1 MKRVFKNN
9 RGFTLVELLAVICI
23 MAILLIVA
31 VPAIN
36 ALLFNSRAKMYVQSA
51 GVFLNTAKNFVIDG
65 TLEPTDFDVTY
76 YIHINNLSDEEITP
90 SPFAPWNQA
99 YVVITHNEDDSYD
112 YYWVSADKSGF
123 RIDLTADEKIVKGSV
138 YQGETTVNNRQPI
151 GKRRKIA
158 ILDSNG
164 YMQIA
169 DPYKEMTRPE
179 AQKCFSF
186 KDLSDTE
193 TMLSYYNKDCGLDLV
208 IPAVIDGRKV
218 TSIYQ
223 YTFNNMGLNSVY
235 IPETVTTIGARAFA
249 YNNLKSLYIP
259 SSVTQLD
266 SEAFLS
272 NELTE
277 LVLPEGLKTIG
288 SSCFKDNHLTEAI
301 VPDSVTSLG
310 ACSYCDN
317 PIPNPSFLYVKTNGV
332 IDYSKVRGYIGDLTE
347 FSNKKFIIPAV
358 AEGTQL
364 KRIENSSFASMSL
377 SGWEVVIPDT
387 VTYIGSSAF
396 SGSGISKVNI
406 PDGVTTIGA
415 SAFYSNKL
423 TELHIPNSV
432 TSIGSLAFNAN
443 QVQDQEQAWI
453 YKRTASG
460 IDYSTLI
467 GYAGAKRNDITIP
480 SEKNGVTLTTL
491 GTQAFYVSYFTGT
504 LRIPPTITSIGSL
517 AFSLNSVSYVDN
529 GDGNLVPGFVY
540 ARKSDGSFDKT
551 NIFSYA
557 STGTNLVTIPSDVK
571 TISPSA
577 FYYSGIKGV
586 VLNEGLETIGSGAFQ
601 KCKLGSELVIPST
614 VKSIGNNAFRKEI
627 VYTNYNS
634 DLVKIINKT
643 GKVFDWKLITGGP
656 SDATFVSGTVENWF
670 GNIEVVTE

>member
-1 MKRVFKNN
+1 MKRVFKNE

-23 MAILLIVA
+23 MAVLLIIA

-36 ALLFNSRAKMYVQSA
+36 ALLFDSRTKMYVQSA
-51 GVFLNTAKNFVIDG
+51 GVFLDTAKHYVIDG
-65 TLEPTDFDVTY
+65 TLDPYEFDITY

-90 SPFAPWNQA
+90 SPFADWNQA

-112 YYWVSADKSGF
+112 YYWVSADKAGW
-123 RIDLTADEKIVKGSV
+123 RIDLTEDEKIVKGSV
-138 YQGETTVNNRQPI
+138 YQGATTVNYRQPI
-151 GKRRKIA
+151 GGRRKIGV
-158 ILDSNG
+158 LDANG
-164 YMQIA
+164 YMQIM

-179 AQKCFSF
+179 AQECFSF

-208 IPAVIDGRKV
+208 VPAVIDGRKV

-235 IPETVTTIGARAFA
+235 IPETVATIGARAFA
-249 YNNLKSLYIP
+249 YNNLTSLNIP
-259 SSVTQLD
+259 SSVTQID

-272 NELTE
+272 NNLKE
-277 LVLPEGLKTIG
+277 LVLPEGLKIIG
-288 SSCFKDNHLTEAI
+288 SSCFKDNELTEAV

-332 IDYSKVRGYIGDLTE
+332 VDYSKVRGYIGDLTE
-347 FSNKKFIIPAV
+347 FSDKKFYIPAV
-358 AEGTQL
+358 SEGVEL

-377 SGWEVVIPDT
+377 SGWEIIIPNT
-387 VTYIGSSAF
+387 VTYIGNSAF
-396 SGSGISKVNI
+396 SGSGIAKVNI
-406 PDGVTTIGA
+406 PDGVTTIG
-415 SAFYSNKL
+415 SNAFYNNKL
-423 TELHIPNSV
+423 TELHIPDSV

-443 QVQDQEQAWI
+443 QVVDSEQAWI
-453 YKRTASG
+453 YKRTTSG

-467 GYAGAKRNDITIP
+467 GYAGANRNNIVIP

-491 GTQAFYVSYFTGT
+491 GPQAFYVSYFTGT
-504 LRIPPTITSIGSL
+504 LKIPESITSIGSL

-529 GDGNLVPGFVY
+529 GDGILVPGFIY
-540 ARKSDGSFDKT
+540 ARKASGGFDKT

-557 STGTNLVTIPSDVK
+557 STGTALVTIPSDVK
-571 TISPSA
+571 TISDSA

-586 VLNEGLETIGSGAFQ
+586 ILNEGLEKIGSSAFQ

-614 VKSIGNNAFRKEI
+614 VTSIGTNAFRKEI

-634 DLVKIINKT
+634 DLVKIVNKT
-643 GKVFDWKLITGGP
+643 GRVFDWKAITGGP
-656 SDATFVSGTVENWF
+656 SDASFVTGTVENWY
-670 GNIEVVTE
+670 GNIEVVS